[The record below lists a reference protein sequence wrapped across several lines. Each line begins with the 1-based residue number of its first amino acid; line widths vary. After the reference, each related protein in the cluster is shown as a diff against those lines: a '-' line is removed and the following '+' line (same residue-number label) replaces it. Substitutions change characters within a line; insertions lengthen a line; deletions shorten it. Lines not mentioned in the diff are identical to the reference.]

1 MGRGRSCEWG
11 INPHSPCSVRLK
23 LQLNAT
29 AHFATDSVTYDQ
41 HQQFAT
47 TSMPVLIE
55 QVVTHYSAGK
65 ALARAVA
72 DVNRAPLVFP
82 SCDDPI
88 SYFFA
93 TTVAEISA
101 DDYVQR
107 LLQYTQCSDAVFVHA
122 TVLLQRLANK
132 DKRLT
137 ISPHNIHRLLITAV
151 VISAKFLDHAWFANS
166 YYARVGGI
174 PSVEEMNMLEVQM
187 LKLLDYR
194 VFVPP
199 EEIMRLCAFDLE

>member
-1 MGRGRSCEWG
+1 
-11 INPHSPCSVRLK
+11 
-23 LQLNAT
+23 
-29 AHFATDSVTYDQ
+29 
-41 HQQFAT
+41 
-47 TSMPVLIE
+47 MPVLIE
-55 QVVTHYSAGK
+55 QLVTPYSAGK
-65 ALARAVA
+65 ALSRAVA
-72 DVNRAPLVFP
+72 NVKRTPLVFP
-82 SCDDPI
+82 PCDDPI

-93 TTVAEISA
+93 TGIAEIST

-122 TVLLQRLANK
+122 AVLLQRLATK

-137 ISPHNIHRLLITAV
+137 ISTHNIHRLLITAV

-174 PSVEEMNMLEVQM
+174 ESVEEMNVLEIQM

-194 VFVPP
+194 VFVPA
-199 EEIMRLCAFDLE
+199 EEIARLCAIDVE